1 MQNFITSA
9 ENIFTWL
16 QPATW
21 VAVAAAL
28 IGCGLAMAIGGDEGR
43 QKAKKAMPW
52 VAVGCVVILLSV
64 NIAKKVVTKVAL

>member
-28 IGCGLAMAIGGDEGR
+28 IVCGLSMAVGGDEGR
-43 QKAKKAMPW
+43 QKAKKAVPW
-52 VAVGCVVILLSV
+52 VAVGCVIILLAV
-64 NIAKKVVTKVAL
+64 NIAKEIVTKVAL

>member
-16 QPATW
+16 QPVTW

-52 VAVGCVVILLSV
+52 VAVGCVVILLAV
-64 NIAKKVVTKVAL
+64 NIAKEVVTKVAL

>member
-52 VAVGCVVILLSV
+52 VAVGCVVILLAV
-64 NIAKKVVTKVAL
+64 NIAKEVVTKVAL